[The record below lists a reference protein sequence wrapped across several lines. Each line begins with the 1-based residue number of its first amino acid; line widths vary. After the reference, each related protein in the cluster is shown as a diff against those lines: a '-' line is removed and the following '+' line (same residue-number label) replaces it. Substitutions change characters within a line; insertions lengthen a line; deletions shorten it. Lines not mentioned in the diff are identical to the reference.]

1 MAYID
6 WDNSYSVGII
16 EFDAQHKK
24 LVDIINE
31 LHDAMKVGKG
41 SAVIGTILK
50 EMVKY
55 TVTHFSYEEKILDLH
70 NYPRLAGQKAEHA
83 YYVEKINSFV
93 KEYESGISMMSID
106 VSQFL
111 KDWLM
116 KHIMGTDRDYS
127 EFLNSKG
134 VK

>member
-6 WDNSYSVGII
+6 WNESYSVGIA
-16 EFDAQHKK
+16 EFDSQHKK

-41 SAVIGTILK
+41 STVVGTILK

-55 TVTHFSYEEKILDLH
+55 TITHFSYEEKILDLH
-70 NYPRLAGQKAEHA
+70 KYPKLAGQKAEHA
-83 YYVEKINSFV
+83 YYVEKINAFV
-93 KEYESGISMMSID
+93 KEYESGIAMMSID

-127 EFLNSKG
+127 EYLNSKG